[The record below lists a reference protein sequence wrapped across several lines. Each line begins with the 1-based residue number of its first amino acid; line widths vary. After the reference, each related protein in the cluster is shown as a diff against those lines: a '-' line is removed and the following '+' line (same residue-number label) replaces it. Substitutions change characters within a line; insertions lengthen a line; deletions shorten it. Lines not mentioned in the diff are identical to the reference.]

1 MLKKKLEKAINDQV
15 NFEIYSSY
23 LYLAMSSWFTSK
35 NLMGFANWMRVQ
47 AQEEL
52 IHAMKFFN
60 YVNERGGRAILSQIK
75 GPENE
80 WKSPLAA
87 FEDAYKH
94 EIVVSSRICNIADIA
109 LEEKDHMTHNM
120 IQWFVNE
127 QVEEESNAKGVVDKL
142 KLIKDNPGGLFMLD
156 AELGQRV
163 FNSALLAVAGLGGPG
178 AGTAAP

>member
-1 MLKKKLEKAINDQV
+1 MLKKRLEKVINDQV

-23 LYLAMSSWFTSK
+23 LYLSMSSWFTSK
-35 NLMGFANWMRVQ
+35 NLVGFATWMRVQ

-60 YVNERGGRAILSQIK
+60 YVNERGGRAILTQIK
-75 GPENE
+75 GPETE
-80 WKSPLAA
+80 WKSPLAV

-94 EIVVSSRICNIADIA
+94 EIMVSAKICNIADIA
-109 LEEKDHMTHNM
+109 LEEKEHMTHNM

-127 QVEEESNAKGVVDKL
+127 QVEEEASAKGVVDKL
-142 KLIKDNPGGLFMLD
+142 KLVKDNPGGLFMLD
-156 AELGQRV
+156 NELGQRV

-178 AGTAAP
+178 AAGGA